1 MAVSWSLWDVCGK
14 KVPRTRIRNER
25 ATLPHPELLRGSS
38 FCEPSLLGSCESL
51 LMRSEVCSSI
61 SGSRMSIHALCQ

>member
-38 FCEPSLLGSCESL
+38 FCEPSLVRSVPPRFMLKFVDAVGS
-51 LMRSEVCSSI
+51 V
-61 SGSRMSIHALCQ
+61 